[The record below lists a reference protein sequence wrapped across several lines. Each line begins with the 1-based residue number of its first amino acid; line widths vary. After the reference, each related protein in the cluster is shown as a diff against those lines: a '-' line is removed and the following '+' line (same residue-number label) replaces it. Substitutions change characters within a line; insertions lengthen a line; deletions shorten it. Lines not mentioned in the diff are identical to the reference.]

1 MIDFFIRSNW
11 GRVVRED
18 WRFLAFCASQK
29 GENGK
34 KRTDPKKKNHRQ
46 EKAKKRAKF
55 LLKKSFKSPTK
66 FRSTILLHTSLR
78 IKNNGR
84 ELCKDGS
91 AFRRRRG
98 GRRRRVVAP
107 STGGE
112 SGNDGTYLKKKRES
126 VRELDFFWSSLVSS
140 ALKSS
145 SALSRCFYVSR
156 FLRRFSVPLLLALSS
171 EGGV

>member
-18 WRFLAFCASQK
+18 WRFRALCASQRAK
-29 GENGK
+29 TER
-34 KRTDPKKKNHRQ
+34 RTDPKKKKHAPQKEQNFCW
-46 EKAKKRAKF
+46 KNK
-55 LLKKSFKSPTK
+55 TK
-66 FRSTILLHTSLR
+66 HQQNSVALLLHTSLR

-91 AFRRRRG
+91 AFRRSRG
-98 GRRRRVVAP
+98 PRRRRVVAP

-126 VRELDFFWSSLVSS
+126 VRELDFFDHLSS
-140 ALKSS
+140 ALLWNHHP
-145 SALSRCFYVSR
+145 LSRCFYVSR
-156 FLRRFSVPLLLALSS
+156 FLRRFSVPLLLALFS

>member
-1 MIDFFIRSNW
+1 LRFTK
-11 GRVVRED
+11 GRKRKEED
-18 WRFLAFCASQK
+18 RP
-29 GENGK
+29 E
-34 KRTDPKKKNHRQ
+34 KKKPQ
-46 EKAKKRAKF
+46 AGKAKKRAKF

-126 VRELDFFWSSLVSS
+126 VRELDFFDHLSS
-140 ALKSS
+140 AL
-145 SALSRCFYVSR
+145 L
-156 FLRRFSVPLLLALSS
+156 
-171 EGGV
+171 

>member
-1 MIDFFIRSNW
+1 LTSLFGRIEVASCEKTEDFERFALHK
-11 GRVVRED
+11 REKTEK
-18 WRFLAFCASQK
+18 R
-29 GENGK
+29 EK
-34 KRTDPKKKNHRQ
+34 KQKKKNHAGRN
-46 EKAKKRAKF
+46 AKKRAKF

-126 VRELDFFWSSLVSS
+126 VRELDFFDHLSS
-140 ALKSS
+140 AL
-145 SALSRCFYVSR
+145 L
-156 FLRRFSVPLLLALSS
+156 
-171 EGGV
+171 